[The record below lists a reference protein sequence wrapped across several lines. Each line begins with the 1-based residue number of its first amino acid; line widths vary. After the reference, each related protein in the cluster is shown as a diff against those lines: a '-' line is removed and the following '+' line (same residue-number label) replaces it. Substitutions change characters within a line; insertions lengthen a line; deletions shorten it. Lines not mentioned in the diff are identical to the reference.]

1 MINLFISRYAK
12 FKNQREW
19 RKANSHN
26 KTVLGSVSNYHL
38 ISVGKFTYGVL
49 NIINHSDNYKLK
61 IGHFCSI
68 APNVQFIVCG
78 EHLTNKIST
87 YPFRVRFLNEK
98 YEAVSNGDIIIED
111 DVWIGTNAIILSGVT
126 IGKGAVIAA
135 GSVVTKDVPP
145 YTIYG
150 GVPAKL
156 IKKRFSDKISHL
168 LMKLDYSK
176 LSENTVRENIELFY
190 SDLDKNPNLPK
201 LENLIN
207 KIDEKELK

>member
-1 MINLFISRYAK
+1 MISVLLSKYEK
-12 FKNQREW
+12 FKNQRKW

-26 KTVLGSVSNYHL
+26 KTVLGSVSNYNL

-49 NIINHSDNYKLK
+49 NVINYSDNYKLK

-68 APNVQFIVCG
+68 APNVQFVVCG

-87 YPFRVRFLNEK
+87 YPFKVRFLNEK
-98 YEAVSNGDIIIED
+98 YEAVSNGDIIIKD
-111 DVWIGTNAIILSGVT
+111 DVWIGTNAIVLSGVT

-150 GVPAKL
+150 GVPAKP
-156 IKKRFSDKISHL
+156 IKKRFSDEISHL
-168 LMKLDYSK
+168 LMKLDYFK
-176 LSENTVRENIELFY
+176 LSENTVRENIDLFY
-190 SDLDKNPNLPK
+190 SDLDDINNLPK
-201 LENLIN
+201 LKNLVNEIN
-207 KIDEKELK
+207 EKELK